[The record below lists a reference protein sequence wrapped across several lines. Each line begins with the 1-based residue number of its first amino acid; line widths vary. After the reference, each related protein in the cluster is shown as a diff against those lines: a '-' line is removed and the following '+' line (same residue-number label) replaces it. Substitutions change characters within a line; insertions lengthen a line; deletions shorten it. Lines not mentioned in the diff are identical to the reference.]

1 MRHYPEVPVSSLGA
15 GVQGYVAPMPVFAL
29 WSAPR
34 ARSTAFFR
42 SMLERGDLLAL
53 HEPFEGL
60 MYFGDTEVEGRTFES
75 PASLLAWLR
84 AETHAV
90 SVFLKETTDYRVR
103 EVVLADR
110 RFLAEA
116 RHAFLIRRPEE
127 IAASLY
133 ALEPDMRIEGIGLEA
148 LHELHAAVRDAEGH
162 RPVVIDS
169 DDLVAR
175 PEATMAAYCAAVE
188 LPFIPEAL
196 TWEPGERPEWRR
208 SARWHA
214 DVSTSS
220 GFEQRERRYTH
231 TVESSEGPPLP
242 LATREWLKPQV
253 GQYAGTSLTRNAQ
266 RIGVVRAVVG
276 GTRGMKGGA
285 LGVVVGAG
293 PRGVGRGGA
302 PGCVPL
308 SAVMVVLV
316 TDDVDVDELCFAL
329 WWVPPPEVK
338 TSTKAMIPAARISA
352 PRTIAAV
359 QPVQHPPESVDCGS
373 PPGSVPLGTTPVYR
387 RRASAASA
395 WLAQGRSG
403 SCARLGRS

>member
-1 MRHYPEVPVSSLGA
+1 
-15 GVQGYVAPMPVFAL
+15 MPVFAL

-53 HEPFEGL
+53 HEPLEGL
-60 MYFGDTEVEGRTFES
+60 IYFGDTEVEGRTFEL

-84 AETHAV
+84 EETHAI

-133 ALEPDMRIEGIGLEA
+133 ALAPDMRIEGIGLEA
-148 LHELHAAVRDAEGH
+148 VYELHAAVRDAGGH

-188 LPFIPEAL
+188 LPFIPRAL
-196 TWEPGERPEWRR
+196 TWEPCDRPEWRR

-214 DVSTSS
+214 DVSASS
-220 GFEQRERRYTH
+220 GFEPRERRYTH
-231 TVESSEGPPLP
+231 TVESSDELARFAAHHLP
-242 LATREWLKPQV
+242 YYEQLH
-253 GQYAGTSLTRNAQ
+253 AQ
-266 RIGVVRAVVG
+266 RLDVTAWEPVVG
-276 GTRGMKGGA
+276 
-285 LGVVVGAG
+285 
-293 PRGVGRGGA
+293 
-302 PGCVPL
+302 
-308 SAVMVVLV
+308 S
-316 TDDVDVDELCFAL
+316 
-329 WWVPPPEVK
+329 
-338 TSTKAMIPAARISA
+338 
-352 PRTIAAV
+352 
-359 QPVQHPPESVDCGS
+359 
-373 PPGSVPLGTTPVYR
+373 
-387 RRASAASA
+387 
-395 WLAQGRSG
+395 
-403 SCARLGRS
+403 